1 MAERIESVESGGLR
15 KFSYDKDYNPKLDEA
30 RKKDIKKGYEEAEQF
45 RNSIPDPLKFFDH
58 QYETIPPYLAWQK
71 SMAKEKIQSL

>member
-30 RKKDIKKGYEEAEQF
+30 RKKDIKKGYEEYYIRRAREK
-45 RNSIPDPLKFFDH
+45 RN
-58 QYETIPPYLAWQK
+58 
-71 SMAKEKIQSL
+71 KIIGFAIAGLIVIGIVVWVIFSS